1 MKLLFTAACAL
12 IAVAPLAAQTPA
24 PAPAN
29 LGFAT
34 PLPGRW
40 SFSAFPGGSEATF
53 TDTSA
58 RPQLTLR
65 CTRTTR
71 RITMSKP
78 ASAAAP
84 VLTVWTS
91 SGTRNVAA
99 TFNPATAQISAE
111 FAVMDPLLDAMAL
124 SRGRI
129 GVTVPGTPS
138 LVLPPWPEVT
148 RVVEDCRA

>member
-1 MKLLFTAACAL
+1 MKLLFIAACAL

-24 PAPAN
+24 PAN
-29 LGFAT
+29 LSFAS
-34 PLPGRW
+34 PLPGKW
-40 SFSAFPGGSEATF
+40 TFSAFAGGNEATF
-53 TDTSA
+53 TDTSG

-65 CTRTTR
+65 CMRTTR

-111 FAVMDPLLDAMAL
+111 FAVMDPLLDAMSL
-124 SRGRI
+124 SRGRF
-129 GVTVPGTPS
+129 GVTVAGTPS